1 MRVGEDGQAGSHQ
14 KEDDCSKSL
23 VSGPDWT
30 SELAGLTWEG
40 VCGDVRVGEDR
51 QAGSPQ

>member
-1 MRVGEDGQAGSHQ
+1 MCVGEDGQAGTPQ

-23 VSGPDWT
+23 VSGPDWS

-40 VCGDVRVGEDR
+40 VCGDVHVGEDG
-51 QAGSPQ
+51 QAGTRQ